1 MAAFAAVLLGLYVA
15 LGMFQSSSQENAV
28 AATRTYDAHGVV
40 RSFGPKRA
48 SVTIAHEK
56 IAGYMDAMT
65 MSFDARDDRQL
76 AHLDV
81 GDRVAFTFHETDDGR
96 RLLDRIARE

>member
-1 MAAFAAVLLGLYVA
+1 M
-15 LGMFQSSSQENAV
+15 
-28 AATRTYDAHGVV
+28 

-56 IAGYMDAMT
+56 IPSYMDAMT

-76 AHLDV
+76 ANVDI